1 MGDPNLNEVHP
12 SWYNSHSHEA
22 LPLYLNACLLF
33 SSIFKNKTAYH
44 FAIRESSCD
53 PNIKQMWLR
62 QLVDCYRFSLESL
75 SEVTVSDLEMCHL
88 GVVGY
93 SIHSPLCARNRGTHS
108 WQCVQEK
115 SGWQGSI
122 HNLQQVE
129 GSESNA
135 EDREAEDRH
144 CAAAHSRSHVHAT
157 RVGVQWCSVSYEYIV
172 YMQVGVCS

>member
-1 MGDPNLNEVHP
+1 MRLSGKCV
-12 SWYNSHSHEA
+12 
-22 LPLYLNACLLF
+22 LPLSLNAPLLF

-53 PNIKQMWLR
+53 PNIKRTWMR
-62 QLVDCYRFSLESL
+62 QLDDCYRFSLDSL

-135 EDREAEDRH
+135 EDREAEDKTPCSCSLTQPCVCKTCRR
-144 CAAAHSRSHVHAT
+144 AVMLSFIWMYSVHAG
-157 RVGVQWCSVSYEYIV
+157 RCL
-172 YMQVGVCS
+172 

>member
-1 MGDPNLNEVHP
+1 MRFIHHDAILTVMRQVAQWQVCLAP
-12 SWYNSHSHEA
+12 
-22 LPLYLNACLLF
+22 LLF

-44 FAIRESSCD
+44 FAISESSCD
-53 PNIKQMWLR
+53 PNIKQMLMR
-62 QLVDCYRFSLESL
+62 QLDDCYRFSLDSL
-75 SEVTVSDLEMCHL
+75 FEVTVSDLEMCHL

-135 EDREAEDRH
+135 EDREAEDKTLCSCSLTQP
-144 CAAAHSRSHVHAT
+144 CACKTCRRAT
-157 RVGVQWCSVSYEYIV
+157 MLSFI
-172 YMQVGVCS
+172 